1 MDQGRRGHFL
11 TSIIGPRPERYTAPA
26 GAGDAR
32 ILIVGAGLAG
42 LFLALRL
49 APRLCTVISPAPL
62 GQAASSA
69 WAQGGLAAALHP
81 LDSPEQH
88 AADTVAAGAGL
99 VEPAIAKLIAEDG
112 PKRVRDLIALGVPFD
127 RTPDGQ
133 LALSLEA
140 AHSHP
145 RVARVAGD
153 LAGKAIMGAL
163 TAAVRSASHI
173 ELIEHAKAVGLLQD
187 DQGRVSGAILQDRRS
202 RVSTYT
208 SPETV
213 LCTGGSGGL
222 FRITTNPPQAR
233 GDALAMASVAGA
245 VIADPE
251 FVQFHPTAMD
261 VGLDPSPLATE
272 ALRGEGAILVG
283 DDATPFMARY
293 HPKAELAPRDEVAR
307 AIHSEISEGRKTYLD
322 TRTAIGDE
330 IKDHFPTVFAACM
343 AAGIDPRQ
351 SLIPVAPAMHY
362 HMGGILSDTWGRA
375 SLNGLSVCGECSST
389 GAHGANR
396 LASNSLLEAVVM
408 AARIADRLRESELQL
423 AGPSTGWV
431 PADLPDE
438 ALQSLRIEMAAKCG
452 VVRDATGLTAL
463 LADIERLEAQYP
475 EARALCAARIIAEA
489 ALAREESRGGHF
501 RSDFPASHDIAART
515 FSRETRL
522 HISEM
527 ESTS

>member
-1 MDQGRRGHFL
+1 M
-11 TSIIGPRPERYTAPA
+11 TISIGPRPERYSAPA

-32 ILIVGAGLAG
+32 ILIIGAGLAG

-49 APRLCTVISPAPL
+49 APRACTVITPAPL

-88 AADTVAAGAGL
+88 AADTIAAGAGL

-112 PKRVRDLIALGVPFD
+112 PKRVRDLIELGVPFD

-163 TAAVRSASHI
+163 TAAVKAASHI

-187 DQGRVSGAILQDRRS
+187 ENGRIGGAILKDRR
-202 RVSTYT
+202 RRISTFT

-222 FRITTNPPQAR
+222 FRVTTNPPQAR
-233 GDALAMASVAGA
+233 GDALAMAYAAGA

-283 DDATPFMARY
+283 EDETPFMARY

-307 AIHSEISEGRKTYLD
+307 AIHSEISQGRQTFLD
-322 TRTAIGDE
+322 TRSAIGDK

-343 AAGIDPRQ
+343 AAGIDPRR
-351 SLIPVAPAMHY
+351 SVIPVAPAMHY

-408 AARIADRLRESELQL
+408 AARIADRLRESALSPALQSSGL
-423 AGPSTGWV
+423 V
-431 PADLPDE
+431 PADLPDHV
-438 ALQSLRIEMAAKCG
+438 LQDLRNEMAVKCG
-452 VVRDATGLTAL
+452 VVREAAGLTQL
-463 LADIERLEAQYP
+463 LSDIERLDSQHP
-475 EARALCAARIIAEA
+475 DARALCAARLIASA

-501 RSDFPASHDIAART
+501 RSDFPNTSPNGART
-515 FSRETRL
+515 FFSQVEKTAPEL
-522 HISEM
+522 
-527 ESTS
+527 ESAL

>member
-1 MDQGRRGHFL
+1 MKA
-11 TSIIGPRPERYTAPA
+11 TGPRPDTYSAPA
-26 GAGDAR
+26 AAGDAP
-32 ILIVGAGLAG
+32 ILIIGAGLAG

-49 APRLCTVISPAPL
+49 APRPCTIISPAPL

-81 LDSPEQH
+81 QDSPAQH
-88 AADTVAAGAGL
+88 AADTVAAGSGL
-99 VEPAIAKLIAEDG
+99 VDPAIAKLIAEDG
-112 PKRVRDLIALGVPFD
+112 PRRVRDLIALGVPFD

-163 TAAVRSASHI
+163 TAAVKAASHI
-173 ELIEHAKAVGLLQD
+173 QLLEHARAVGLLQD
-187 DQGRVSGAILQDRRS
+187 DQGRIAGAVLKDKHGRS
-202 RVSTYT
+202 SVLT
-208 SPETV
+208 SAETV

-222 FRITTNPPQAR
+222 FRVTTNPPQAR
-233 GDALAMASVAGA
+233 GDALAMAYSAGA

-272 ALRGEGAILVG
+272 ALRGEGAILVSADG
-283 DDATPFMARY
+283 TSFMSRY
-293 HPKAELAPRDEVAR
+293 HAEAELAPRDEVAR
-307 AIHSEISEGRKTYLD
+307 AIHTELAAGRKTFLD
-322 TRTAIGDE
+322 TRAAIGAG

-343 AAGIDPRQ
+343 AAGIDPRHKT
-351 SLIPVAPAMHY
+351 IPVAPAMHY

-408 AARIADRLRESELQL
+408 AARIADRLREADLKAPGASV
-423 AGPSTGWV
+423 SDV

-438 ALQSLRIEMAAKCG
+438 ALQDLREAMATECG
-452 VVRDATGLTAL
+452 VVREAGGLRAVL
-463 LADIERLEAQYP
+463 SKIDQLETTHGP
-475 EARALCAARIIAEA
+475 ARALIASRLIASA
-489 ALAREESRGGHF
+489 ALRREESRGGHF
-501 RSDFPASHDIAART
+501 RSDHPTSNETAVRT
-515 FSRETRL
+515 FSMRSTHREPLLEPAT
-522 HISEM
+522 
-527 ESTS
+527 

>member
-1 MDQGRRGHFL
+1 M
-11 TSIIGPRPERYTAPA
+11 TTTPGPRPDTYTAPA
-26 GAGDAR
+26 TAGDAR
-32 ILIVGAGLAG
+32 VLIVGAGLAG

-49 APRLCTVISPAPL
+49 APRPCTIISPAPL

-81 LDSPEQH
+81 QDSPDQH

-99 VEPAIAKLIAEDG
+99 VDPAIARLIAEDG
-112 PKRVRDLIALGVPFD
+112 PKRVRDLIELGVPFD

-163 TAAVRSASHI
+163 TAAVRAADHI
-173 ELIEHAKAVGLLQD
+173 ELIEHARAVGLLQD
-187 DQGRVSGAILQDRRS
+187 EHGRVAGTILKDRRG
-202 RVSTYT
+202 RTSTFT
-208 SPETV
+208 SPQTV

-222 FRITTNPPQAR
+222 FRVTTNPPQAR
-233 GDALAMASVAGA
+233 GDALAMAYTAGA

-283 DDATPFMARY
+283 ADGAPFMSRY
-293 HPKAELAPRDEVAR
+293 HPQAELAPRDEVAR
-307 AIHSEISEGRKTYLD
+307 AIHTELSQGRAVFLD
-322 TRTAIGDE
+322 TREAIGDH
-330 IKDHFPTVFAACM
+330 IRDHFPTVFAACM
-343 AAGIDPRQ
+343 AAGVDPRE
-351 SLIPVAPAMHY
+351 STIPVAPAMHY
-362 HMGGILSDTWGRA
+362 HMGGILSDTWGRS
-375 SLNGLSVCGECSST
+375 SLNSLSVCGECSST

-408 AARIADRLRESELQL
+408 AARIADRLRESELHL
-423 AGPSTGWV
+423 PGESTGNL
-431 PADLPDE
+431 PQDLPDT
-438 ALQSLRIEMAAKCG
+438 ALQDLRVQMATKCG
-452 VVRDATGLTAL
+452 VVRDASGLSETL
-463 LADIERLEAQYP
+463 DTIDRMQGEHGP
-475 EARALCAARIIAEA
+475 ARALVAARLIVAA
-489 ALAREESRGGHF
+489 ALDRQESRGGHY
-501 RSDFPASHDIAART
+501 RADFPDMAEDAVRT
-515 FSRETRL
+515 F
-522 HISEM
+522 
-527 ESTS
+527 TSSAPVAAPIPEPAS

>member
-1 MDQGRRGHFL
+1 M
-11 TSIIGPRPERYTAPA
+11 IKANGPRPETYTAPA
-26 GAGDAR
+26 GAGDAPV
-32 ILIVGAGLAG
+32 LIIGAGLAG

-49 APRLCTVISPAPL
+49 APRACTIISPAPL

-81 LDSPEQH
+81 QDSPDQH
-88 AADTVAAGAGL
+88 AADTIAAGAGL
-99 VEPAIAKLIAEDG
+99 VEPSIANLIAEDG
-112 PKRVRDLIALGVPFD
+112 PQRVRDLIALGVPFD
-127 RTPDGQ
+127 RTPDGD

-163 TAAVRSASHI
+163 TAAVRAADHI
-173 ELIEHAKAVGLLQD
+173 QLIENARAVGLLQD
-187 DQGRVSGAILQDRRS
+187 KTGRIAGAVLKDNRGRT
-202 RVSTYT
+202 STMS

-222 FRITTNPPQAR
+222 FRVTTNPPQAR
-233 GDALAMASVAGA
+233 GDALAMAYSAGA

-272 ALRGEGAILVG
+272 ALRGEGAILISADG
-283 DDATPFMARY
+283 TSFMSRY
-293 HPKAELAPRDEVAR
+293 HEKAELAPRDEVAR
-307 AIHSEISEGRKTYLD
+307 AIHTELSEGRNVFLD
-322 TRTAIGDE
+322 TRVAIGAE

-343 AAGIDPRQ
+343 AAGIDPRTDA
-351 SLIPVAPAMHY
+351 IPVAPAMHY
-362 HMGGILSDTWGRA
+362 HMGGILCDTWGQA

-408 AARIADRLRESELQL
+408 AARIADRLKDSDAVAPGSSRGE
-423 AGPSTGWV
+423 V

-438 ALQSLRIEMAAKCG
+438 ALQDLRQSMATQCG
-452 VVRDATGLTAL
+452 VVRDAKGLGTL
-463 LADIERLEAQYP
+463 LEKIDTLQSTHGP
-475 EARALCAARIIAEA
+475 ARALIASHLIANA
-489 ALAREESRGGHF
+489 ALQREESRGGHY
-501 RSDFPASHDIAART
+501 RSDFPNTRETAART
-515 FSRETRL
+515 FTFNAAQHAPDLEPAS
-522 HISEM
+522 
-527 ESTS
+527 

>member
-1 MDQGRRGHFL
+1 M
-11 TSIIGPRPERYTAPA
+11 TGPRPETYAAPAPA
-26 GAGDAR
+26 GDSR

-49 APRLCTVISPAPL
+49 APRPCTIISPAPL

-81 LDSPEQH
+81 QDSPEQH
-88 AADTVAAGAGL
+88 ASDTVIAGAGL
-99 VEPAIAKLIAEDG
+99 VDPAIAKLIAEDG
-112 PKRVRDLIALGVPFD
+112 PKRVRDLIELGVPFD
-127 RTPDGQ
+127 RTPDGK

-163 TAAVRSASHI
+163 TAAVKAAGHI
-173 ELIEHAKAVGLLQD
+173 RIIEHARAVGLLQD
-187 DQGRVSGAILQDRRS
+187 ANGQIAGAILKDARGRT
-202 RVSTYT
+202 STFT

-222 FRITTNPPQAR
+222 FRVTTNPPQAR
-233 GDALAMASVAGA
+233 GDALAMAWSAGA

-272 ALRGEGAILVG
+272 ALRGEGAVLVG
-283 DDATPFMARY
+283 ADGETFMTRY
-293 HPKAELAPRDEVAR
+293 HQQAELAPRDEVAR
-307 AIHSEISEGRKTYLD
+307 AIHTELSANREVFLD
-322 TRTAIGDE
+322 TRDAIGDH

-343 AAGIDPRQ
+343 AAGIDPRRDT
-351 SLIPVAPAMHY
+351 IPVAPAMHY
-362 HMGGILSDTWGRA
+362 HMGGILSDTWGRS

-408 AARIADRLRESELQL
+408 AARIADRLRGCDLKP
-423 AGPSTGWV
+423 AGDSHGDV
-431 PADLPDE
+431 PTDIPDE
-438 ALQSLRIEMAAKCG
+438 ALQSLRQHMATNCG
-452 VVRDATGLTAL
+452 VVRDASGLISVL
-463 LADIERLEAQYP
+463 SSIDQLELHHGP
-475 EARALCAARIIAEA
+475 ARTLVAARLIASA
-489 ALAREESRGGHF
+489 ALNREESRGGHF
-501 RSDFPASHDIAART
+501 RSDHPHAGDAATRT
-515 FSRETRL
+515 FTAL
-522 HISEM
+522 DI
-527 ESTS
+527 TSDPILELAS